1 MDEVKSLFDNQLIA
15 AVENLIKNADKY
27 LLLVSPFIDLD
38 KRIHEALR
46 GHISKHD
53 FKLCV
58 LYGKNENNIYK
69 SIKKDSLDFLKQF
82 PNVEIR
88 YNERLHAKFYLNDYH
103 WIVTSL
109 NLYDYSLAKNIE
121 VGVICNYASKGILGK
136 VVDNSAGVLFQGIEK
151 VVKQDVLGKN
161 KEIDCIE
168 QFENIFNNSEL
179 KYKTKPII
187 IDESGIKGMVGYKKL
202 NGFIVEADNLSQN
215 QKAEQQPIK
224 ESQIPIRKEEA
235 PIIKQEGVSSNST
248 KILSAKQLSTLFNV
262 QQNDITY
269 IMQKA
274 GYINNNKITEL
285 GHSKGLGMK
294 NYMGNDYIV
303 YPESLEEFNR
313 FRK

>member
-1 MDEVKSLFDNQLIA
+1 MDEVKFLFDNQLIA
-15 AVENLIKNADKY
+15 GLEKLIKNADKY

-38 KRIHEALR
+38 KRITEALR
-46 GHISKHD
+46 EHISKHD

-69 SIKKDSLDFLKQF
+69 SIKKDSLDFFKQF

-103 WIVTSL
+103 WIATSL

-136 VVDNSAGVLFQGIEK
+136 AVDNSAGALLQGIEK
-151 VVKQDVLGKN
+151 VVKQDVLGKD

-168 QFENIFNNSEL
+168 QFETIFKNSEL
-179 KYKTKPII
+179 KFQTKPII
-187 IDESGIKGMVGYKKL
+187 IDESGIRGIVGFKKL
-202 NGFIVEADNLSQN
+202 NGFIVEADNLFLN
-215 QKAEQQPIK
+215 DKVDQQPVK
-224 ESQIPIRKEEA
+224 EREKPIIKEEA
-235 PIIKQEGVSSNST
+235 PIIKHESAST
-248 KILSAKQLSTLFNV
+248 HSAKNLSAKQLSNLFNV

-274 GYINNNKITEL
+274 GFINNNRITEL
-285 GHSKGLGMK
+285 GHSKGLSMK
-294 NYMGNDYIV
+294 IYMGNDYIV
-303 YPESLEEFNR
+303 YPENLAEFDR